1 MGDAESEVASL
12 NRKIT
17 LLEEDLDRSEER
29 FSLAN
34 AKLSSTNQAAEES
47 ERLVNSLKMKMDQDD
62 GKLAQL
68 EDQVAGAKARAEE
81 RAEVSESKIV
91 ELEEEVRVV
100 SNNLK
105 SLEAS
110 EVQSSKAEESY
121 ADQVRELD
129 LKSKEAE
136 VRAET

>member
-1 MGDAESEVASL
+1 MG
-12 NRKIT
+12 
-17 LLEEDLDRSEER
+17 
-29 FSLAN
+29 
-34 AKLSSTNQAAEES
+34 
-47 ERLVNSLKMKMDQDD
+47 DD
-62 GKLAQL
+62 GKLIQL
-68 EDQVAGAKARAEE
+68 EDQVAAAKIMAEEADRKYEEASRKLALLEADLERAEE

-110 EVQSSKAEESY
+110 EVQASKAEESY
-121 ADQVRELD
+121 ADRVRDLG

-136 VRAET
+136 

>member
-1 MGDAESEVASL
+1 MGVAAAKIMAEEAD
-12 NRKIT
+12 RKYEEAARKLA
-17 LLEEDLDRSEER
+17 LLESDLE
-29 FSLAN
+29 
-34 AKLSSTNQAAEES
+34 
-47 ERLVNSLKMKMDQDD
+47 
-62 GKLAQL
+62 
-68 EDQVAGAKARAEE
+68 RAEE

-110 EVQSSKAEESY
+110 EVQASKAEESY
-121 ADQVRELD
+121 ADQVRVLT

-136 VRAET
+136 VRAETAERAVQRLQKEV

>member
-1 MGDAESEVASL
+1 MG
-12 NRKIT
+12 
-17 LLEEDLDRSEER
+17 
-29 FSLAN
+29 
-34 AKLSSTNQAAEES
+34 
-47 ERLVNSLKMKMDQDD
+47 
-62 GKLAQL
+62 
-68 EDQVAGAKARAEE
+68 
-81 RAEVSESKIV
+81 EVSESKIV

-136 VRAET
+136 VRAETAERAVQRLQKEVDRMEDQLLEARAKNMKLQEDMETALRDIQNL